1 MFTKIKCVSKYSE
14 ECLTFDNIWQY
25 IQQKEKQNESKNA
38 VFFVGMIKLRN
49 SSSLYE
55 IKLNT
60 CYTLHITSL
69 IVINTNFRVI
79 LKAMWKRHMWNR
91 PLVPNISADHRFHC
105 IINVHTTAYL
115 ANAVSER
122 QLLGVHA
129 RECGHRPNY
138 DRWHGNFGADN
149 LFKSL
154 ASSTCSHSRHQA
166 CSTKKRVR
174 WVICESRHLQSNV
187 HACNNNSDQNHE
199 ITS

>member
-1 MFTKIKCVSKYSE
+1 MESAGIH
-14 ECLTFDNIWQY
+14 LTRNLTVNT
-25 IQQKEKQNESKNA
+25 QQKEKQNESKNA
-38 VFFVGMIKLRN
+38 VIFVGMIKLRN

-60 CYTLHITSL
+60 FYTLHITSL
-69 IVINTNFRVI
+69 FVIRILYLIYEVLINTNFRVI

-129 RECGHRPNY
+129 RECESSREEKIADTDRIMTDDMVLSVRIIYLN
-138 DRWHGNFGADN
+138 RWH
-149 LFKSL
+149 
-154 ASSTCSHSRHQA
+154 HQ
-166 CSTKKRVR
+166 RVR
-174 WVICESRHLQSNV
+174 T
-187 HACNNNSDQNHE
+187 HA
-199 ITS
+199 TKLVPPKRG